1 MWAGVAAE
9 AGDFATSPMP
19 AGDGVSGRAAT
30 PAWRTGRFPIPAYGL
45 ATAPDR
51 IERVTQTGRTGAT
64 AAVWTRQGSTGDNLP
79 MHPTPHLRAG
89 ALAPAI
95 VRHAILRHARS
106 RVLAP
111 ALALSLGLLAGCAST
126 PDRAQIPQFRQ
137 GAATANQQTAQAFSD
152 INTFLRAQQIER
164 AIGQPT
170 LNEGEFLT
178 VLADEDV
185 AKWSRAF
192 AVIDAYA
199 ASLEKLLDPQRR
211 DDVQQELV
219 KLGETIGALDDRQL
233 PAGVAGGFATLGGLL
248 LQIKVEKD
256 AMQAIR
262 TADPGIQTT
271 FSTMM
276 AAIGADANDGV
287 RSVVRNTWET
297 MLGQISVDFLRATDK
312 DAKRAV
318 VQRYV
323 AALDQRDAQDASLA
337 ALRRALGLLAAAHA
351 ELAAG
356 RNDGAQGLIDLVQ
369 REYATWRDQVDAI
382 RKQREAAQ
390 SGQQGATP

>member
-1 MWAGVAAE
+1 
-9 AGDFATSPMP
+9 
-19 AGDGVSGRAAT
+19 
-30 PAWRTGRFPIPAYGL
+30 
-45 ATAPDR
+45 
-51 IERVTQTGRTGAT
+51 
-64 AAVWTRQGSTGDNLP
+64 

-89 ALAPAI
+89 ALAPALF
-95 VRHAILRHARS
+95 RQPRC

-111 ALALSLGLLAGCAST
+111 ALALALGLLAGCAST
-126 PDRAQIPQFRQ
+126 PDRAQVPQFRQ

-152 INTFLRAQQIER
+152 INAFLRQQQIER

-178 VLADEDV
+178 VLGDEDI

-211 DDVQQELV
+211 ADVQQELV

-248 LQIKVEKD
+248 LQVKVERD

-262 TADPGIQTT
+262 TADPGIQAT

-276 AAIGADANDGV
+276 TAIGADPNSGV
-287 RSVVRNTWET
+287 RSVVRNTWQT
-297 MLGQISVDFLRATDK
+297 MLGRISVDFLRATGK
-312 DAKRAV
+312 DAKRTV
-318 VQRYV
+318 VQQYV
-323 AALDQRDAQDASLA
+323 ATMDQRDAQDASLA
-337 ALRRALGLLAAAHA
+337 ALRRSLGLLAAAHA

-356 RNDGAQGLIDLVQ
+356 RNDGAQGLIDLVH
-369 REYATWRDQVDAI
+369 REYVAYRAQVDAI
-382 RKQREAAQ
+382 RKQRAPTQ
-390 SGQQGATP
+390 NGQQGGTP

>member
-1 MWAGVAAE
+1 MQGMPHPRT
-9 AGDFATSPMP
+9 GTGPAT
-19 AGDGVSGRAAT
+19 AT
-30 PAWRTGRFPIPAYGL
+30 PRPIARRWAWPL
-45 ATAPDR
+45 AF
-51 IERVTQTGRTGAT
+51 
-64 AAVWTRQGSTGDNLP
+64 
-79 MHPTPHLRAG
+79 
-89 ALAPAI
+89 
-95 VRHAILRHARS
+95 
-106 RVLAP
+106 VLV
-111 ALALSLGLLAGCAST
+111 LLAGCTTT

-152 INTFLRAQQIER
+152 INAFLRQQQIER
-164 AIGQPT
+164 AIGQKT

-178 VLADEDV
+178 VLGDEDV

-211 DDVQQELV
+211 TDVQQELV

-256 AMQAIR
+256 AMEAIR
-262 TADPGIQTT
+262 TANPGIQAT

-276 AAIGADANDGV
+276 DAIGADANNGV
-287 RSVVRNTWET
+287 RSVVRTSWQT
-297 MLGQISVDFLRATDK
+297 VLGQISVDFLRADGK
-312 DAKRAV
+312 EAKRAV
-318 VQRYV
+318 VQQYV
-323 AALDQRDAQDASLA
+323 TTMDQRDAQDASLA
-337 ALRRALGLLAAAHA
+337 ALRRSLGLLASAHA

-369 REYATWRDQVDAI
+369 REYATYRAQVDTI
-382 RKQREAAQ
+382 RKQRASAQ
-390 SGQQGATP
+390 NGQQGGTP

>member
-1 MWAGVAAE
+1 
-9 AGDFATSPMP
+9 
-19 AGDGVSGRAAT
+19 
-30 PAWRTGRFPIPAYGL
+30 
-45 ATAPDR
+45 
-51 IERVTQTGRTGAT
+51 
-64 AAVWTRQGSTGDNLP
+64 
-79 MHPTPHLRAG
+79 MHPTPLLRAG
-89 ALAPAI
+89 AIASAM
-95 VRHAILRHARS
+95 LRQAR
-106 RVLAP
+106 RR
-111 ALALSLGLLAGCAST
+111 ALATALTLGLGLGLLAGCAST

-152 INTFLRAQQIER
+152 INAFLRTQQIER

-170 LNEGEFLT
+170 LSEGQFLT

-185 AKWSRAF
+185 AKWNRAF

-248 LQIKVEKD
+248 LQVKVEKD
-256 AMQAIR
+256 SMQAIR
-262 TADPGIQTT
+262 TANPGIQAT

-276 AAIGADANDGV
+276 EAIGAGANDGV
-287 RSVVRNTWET
+287 RSVVRNTWQT
-297 MLGQISVDFLRATDK
+297 MLGQISVDFLRASGK
-312 DAKRAV
+312 DAKREV

-323 AALDQRDAQDASLA
+323 ATLDQRDAQDASLA
-337 ALRRALGLLAAAHA
+337 ALRRSLGLLAAAHA

-356 RNDGAQGLIDLVQ
+356 RNDGAQGLIDLLQ
-369 REYATWRDQVDAI
+369 HEYVAYRAQVDAI
-382 RKQREAAQ
+382 RQQPPSAKNGEQG
-390 SGQQGATP
+390 GQP